1 MRILS
6 RAIGWMGMGWALA
19 LSAGAQNNALS
30 GEQARQLPAQGFE
43 QFYSL
48 EYDAATRIFERLRDA
63 DPGNP
68 YAHHRVALAYL
79 YKQLYR
85 AGVLEG
91 DLFGASNGFFRTK
104 KIKVD
109 PALDRSFQQSSQTSI
124 RLCEQRLKR
133 DKKDEEAL
141 YACGVAYAT
150 RATYQGLV
158 ERSVFDSMG
167 SASRAN
173 DFHSR
178 LVQIDPRYYDA
189 YLVPGLYEFALG
201 SLPGPLKV
209 LLFFTGLS
217 GEKARGIRLVESVA
231 QWGNGARYDAQILLT
246 VMYRRERRF
255 PDARRTPEALAAA
268 FPRNFVFPLEIASI
282 HRAAGEAEEAIRKYD
297 RVLGQ
302 AQQGAPGYQDAPVAR
317 IHYELGDLYRKKG
330 DLESARRHLQQVA
343 GSRGSTPD
351 LERESALLQQQIEQ
365 SLKQPENAEP
375 AVPSNGQVTRR

>member
-48 EYDAATRIFERLRDA
+48 EYDEAIRIFERLRDA
-63 DPGNP
+63 DPGDP

-255 PDARRTPEALAAA
+255 PDARRTLKQLGQAIRAAA
-268 FPRNFVFPLEIASI
+268 PGARDAWSYSIPAFKLEDRMLVWYAGWKQHVSLYPLSVTFKRAHAAELKGYKTSKGTIQFPLEKPIPVTLVKRLVKARVAELREKYS
-282 HRAAGEAEEAIRKYD
+282 EA
-297 RVLGQ
+297 
-302 AQQGAPGYQDAPVAR
+302 
-317 IHYELGDLYRKKG
+317 
-330 DLESARRHLQQVA
+330 
-343 GSRGSTPD
+343 
-351 LERESALLQQQIEQ
+351 
-365 SLKQPENAEP
+365 
-375 AVPSNGQVTRR
+375 